1 MNLFGD
7 VTGTVD
13 IVISIEEFAP
23 LEEMYEFVEVQVFI
37 FGLLFFLDDFLLV
50 LEPVTFLF
58 LLQRQIFW

>member
-58 LLQRQIFW
+58 LLQRQIF